1 MRENVPNRVPIP
13 IYCLVKARGTL
24 ALRRAAFA
32 ILAVAFLSV
41 AAAEDTVV
49 VTTSRVPS
57 LIGDEP
63 IRIEAVPS
71 EEIEENLTVQP
82 GNISTLLN
90 ELPSARIQ
98 SAAPGLG
105 GVGLQLR
112 GMPTRHT
119 LVLTDGLP
127 LLGAESD
134 DFGLL
139 QTPPLDLQ
147 RIELIKGAAS
157 ALYGGSALGGVL
169 NIVSKSP
176 QTQSA
181 FLANA
186 TSRGGRDV
194 ETFLTQDSLKDW
206 TGTLTAGVHDQS
218 RQDVNGD
225 GWADIPGFRRYSV
238 RPRIWWN
245 SGNDQSL
252 FLTGGITEE
261 RREGGTMLGRVLPV
275 GVQAANASTWP
286 TAIPMAAS
294 MSPGSSMVEATS
306 SAALATGGSPFPEV
320 LHTRR
325 FDGGLVGYWKL
336 NDAVTLNSRISVTSA
351 SLDQTFGTLRT
362 PSTQSTIFSEQAFT
376 GDTGDHQWALGLA
389 FLHNALR
396 VAVPGVGYTYNV
408 PGIFAQDEFT
418 PVSWMKLAA
427 AARVDSNNQYGTY
440 ASPRL
445 SALFRQPG
453 SPWSLRASAGGGFAA
468 PTPFVEE
475 VQSTSLAV
483 LMPLKGLHAERA
495 VTESLDAKW
504 ASDPWDVNVSVFNS
518 AIHHP
523 LEARAAGGNRIEL
536 VNDTEDRKAPGGEV
550 LIHYV
555 VGPLQMIGSWSYI
568 NATQNATLVPRHSAE
583 LGGILERES
592 LGRIGLEANYIGE
605 QRLQDDPFRTVSK
618 PYITVNALAEIRF
631 GAFSIF
637 INAVNLTGTRQTH
650 YDPLLRPAPGWGG
663 DPITD
668 VWAPLDGRTFNIGI
682 RTGVRDR
689 PQIAP
694 ENVK

>member
-1 MRENVPNRVPIP
+1 MGAWH
-13 IYCLVKARGTL
+13 LK
-24 ALRRAAFA
+24 RAALA
-32 ILAVAFLSV
+32 ILTSAFFSV
-41 AAAEDTVV
+41 AAAEETVV
-49 VTTSRVPS
+49 VTTARVPS

-98 SAAPGLG
+98 AAAPGLG

-127 LLGAESD
+127 LLGAEPD

-176 QTQSA
+176 KAESA
-181 FLANA
+181 VLANA
-186 TSRGGRDV
+186 TSRGGRDLEAFV
-194 ETFLTQDSLKDW
+194 TDDSLKEW
-206 TGTLTAGVHDQS
+206 SGTLTAGVHDQS
-218 RQDVNGD
+218 REDVNHD

-238 RPRIWWN
+238 RPRIWWDPGEN
-245 SGNDQSL
+245 QSV
-252 FLTGGITEE
+252 FFTAGITEE
-261 RREGGTMLGRVLPV
+261 HREGGTLLGSVLP
-275 GVQAANASTWP
+275 
-286 TAIPMAAS
+286 
-294 MSPGSSMVEATS
+294 
-306 SAALATGGSPFPEV
+306 PFSER

-325 FDGGLVGYWKL
+325 VDGGMVGYWKL
-336 NDAVTLNSRISVTSA
+336 SDALTFNSRVSITLA
-351 SLDQTFGTLRT
+351 NLDRTFGEQRV
-362 PSTQSTIFSEQAFT
+362 PSTQTTIFSEQSFT
-376 GDTGDHQWALGLA
+376 GDASGHQWAAGLA
-389 FLHNALR
+389 FQHDALR
-396 VAVPGVGYTYNV
+396 VESVGGVGYTYNV
-408 PGIFAQDEFT
+408 PGVFAQDEFSPT
-418 PVSWMKLAA
+418 TWIKLAA
-427 AARVDSNNQYGTY
+427 AGRVDSNNQYGTY
-440 ASPRL
+440 ASPRI

-475 VQSTSLAV
+475 VESTSLGV
-483 LMPLKGLHAERA
+483 LEPLRGLHAERSW
-495 VTESLDAKW
+495 TQSLDGKFAQ
-504 ASDPWDVNVSVFNS
+504 DEWDVNVSVFNS
-518 AIHHP
+518 VIRNP
-523 LEARAAGGNRIEL
+523 LETRPAPGNRLEL
-536 VNDTEDRKAPGGEV
+536 ANDTESRKAPGGEI

-568 NATQNATLVPRHSAE
+568 NATQNAFLVPHHSAE
-583 LGGILERES
+583 LGGILESEQ
-592 LGRIGLEANYIGE
+592 LGRIGLEANYIGV
-605 QRLQDDPFRTVSK
+605 QRLEDDPYRSFSQ

-631 GAFSIF
+631 KGFSVF

-682 RTGVRDR
+682 RTGVQDQ

-694 ENVK
+694 DSMK

>member
-1 MRENVPNRVPIP
+1 
-13 IYCLVKARGTL
+13 
-24 ALRRAAFA
+24 LRRAALA
-32 ILAVAFLSV
+32 ILISAFFSV
-41 AAAEDTVV
+41 AAAEETVV
-49 VTTSRVPS
+49 VTSARVPS

-98 SAAPGLG
+98 AAAPGLG

-139 QTPPLDLQ
+139 QTPPLDLE
-147 RIELIKGAAS
+147 RIELIKGTAS

-176 QTQSA
+176 KAESA
-181 FLANA
+181 MLANA
-186 TSRGGRDV
+186 TSRGGRDL
-194 ETFLTQDSLKDW
+194 EAFLTDDSLKEW
-206 TGTLTAGVHDQS
+206 SGTLTAGVHDQS
-218 RQDVNGD
+218 REDVNDD

-238 RPRIWWN
+238 RPRIWWDP
-245 SGNDQSL
+245 GDDQSV
-252 FLTGGITEE
+252 FFTGGITDE
-261 RREGGTMLGRVLPV
+261 RREGGTLLGQGLPTGDV
-275 GVQAANASTWP
+275 PVQSGGLLAPATAGV
-286 TAIPMAAS
+286 
-294 MSPGSSMVEATS
+294 
-306 SAALATGGSPFPEV
+306 PFAER

-325 FDGGLVGYWKL
+325 VDGGMVGYWKL
-336 NDAVTLNSRISVTSA
+336 SDALTLNSRVSITSA
-351 SLDQTFGTLRT
+351 NLDRTFGEQRI
-362 PSTQSTIFSEQAFT
+362 PSTQTTIFSEQSFT
-376 GDTGDHQWALGLA
+376 GATAGHQWAAGLA
-389 FLHNALR
+389 FQHDALR
-396 VAVPGVGYTYNV
+396 VESVGGVGYTYNV
-408 PGIFAQDEFT
+408 PGVFVQDEFSPAT
-418 PVSWMKLAA
+418 WIKLAA
-427 AARVDSNNQYGTY
+427 AGRVDSNNQYGTY

-445 SALFRQPG
+445 SALLRQPG

-475 VQSTSLAV
+475 VESTSLGV
-483 LMPLKGLHAERA
+483 LEPLRGLHAERA
-495 VTESLDAKW
+495 WTESLDAKW
-504 ASDPWDVNVSVFNS
+504 AQDAWDVNVSVFNS
-518 AIHHP
+518 VIRNP
-523 LEARAAGGNRIEL
+523 LETRPAAGNRLEL
-536 VNDTEDRKAPGGEV
+536 VNDTESRQAPGGEV

-568 NATQNATLVPRHSAE
+568 NTTQNAFLVPHHSAE
-583 LGGILERES
+583 LGGILESET
-592 LGRIGLEANYIGE
+592 LGRIGLEANYIGV
-605 QRLQDDPFRTVSK
+605 QRLEDDPYRAFSQ

-631 GAFSIF
+631 KGFSVF

-682 RTGVRDR
+682 RTGVQDH
-689 PQIAP
+689 PQISP
-694 ENVK
+694 EIVPPKS

>member
-1 MRENVPNRVPIP
+1 
-13 IYCLVKARGTL
+13 
-24 ALRRAAFA
+24 
-32 ILAVAFLSV
+32 V
-41 AAAEDTVV
+41 AAAQEDTVV
-49 VTTSRVPS
+49 VTTTRVPS
-57 LIGDEP
+57 LVSDEP

-127 LLGAESD
+127 LLGAEPD

-169 NIVSKSP
+169 NIVSKGPQSP
-176 QTQSA
+176 SA
-181 FLANA
+181 LLANV
-186 TSRGGRDV
+186 TSRGGRDL
-194 ETFLTQDSLKDW
+194 EGFFTEDSLKDW

-218 RQDVNGD
+218 RKDVNND
-225 GWADIPGFRRYSV
+225 GWADIPGFRRYSL

-245 SGNDQSL
+245 AGTDQSL

-261 RREGGTMLGRVLPV
+261 HREGGTMPGRVLA
-275 GVQAANASTWP
+275 QEASDGISG
-286 TAIPMAAS
+286 A
-294 MSPGSSMVEATS
+294 
-306 SAALATGGSPFPEV
+306 FPEV

-325 FDGGLVGYWKL
+325 FDGGAIAYWKL
-336 NDAVTLNSRISVTSA
+336 NDAVTLNSRLSITSA
-351 SLDQTFGTLRT
+351 DLDRTFGQLRI
-362 PSTQSTIFSEQAFT
+362 PSTQTTIFSEQAFT
-376 GDTGDHQWALGLA
+376 GNAAGHQWALGAA
-389 FLHNALR
+389 FQHEALR
-396 VAVPGVGYTYNV
+396 VAAVSGVGYTYNV
-408 PGIFAQDEFT
+408 PGVFAQDEFS
-418 PVSWMKLAA
+418 PLSWIKLAA

-445 SALFRQPG
+445 SALFREPG

-468 PTPFVEE
+468 PTPFVDE
-475 VQSTSLAV
+475 VQSTSLGV
-483 LMPLKGLHAERA
+483 LTPLRGLHAERA
-495 VTESLDAKW
+495 VTQSLDGKW
-504 ASDPWDVNVSVFNS
+504 AVDEWDVNVSVFNS
-518 AIHHP
+518 EIHDP
-523 LEARAAGGNRIEL
+523 LEALPAAGGKIEL
-536 VNDTEDRKAPGGEV
+536 VNASESRKAPGGEV

-555 VGPLQMIGSWSYI
+555 AGPLQMIGSWSYI
-568 NATQNATLVPRHSAE
+568 NATQGGGPAPLVPRHSAE
-583 LGGILERES
+583 LGGILESETR
-592 LGRIGLEANYIGE
+592 GRIGLEANYIGVQGLE
-605 QRLQDDPFRTVSK
+605 DDPYRTLSR
-618 PYITVNALAEIRF
+618 PYILVNALAEVRF
-631 GAFSIF
+631 SGFSLF
-637 INAVNLTGTRQTH
+637 INAINLTGTRQTH
-650 YDPLLRPAPGWGG
+650 YDPLIRPTPGWGG

-682 RTGVRDR
+682 RTGLQDHAQVV
-689 PQIAP
+689 P
-694 ENVK
+694 ES

>member
-1 MRENVPNRVPIP
+1 
-13 IYCLVKARGTL
+13 
-24 ALRRAAFA
+24 LRRAALA
-32 ILAVAFLSV
+32 ILASVHFSV
-41 AAAEDTVV
+41 AAAQDTVV
-49 VTTSRVPS
+49 VTSSRVPS

-98 SAAPGLG
+98 AAAPGLG

-127 LLGAESD
+127 LLGGEPD

-169 NIVSKSP
+169 NIVSKTP
-176 QTQSA
+176 QEQSA
-181 FLANA
+181 LLANV
-186 TSRGGRDV
+186 TSRGGRDM
-194 ETFLTQDSLKDW
+194 EAFLTEDSLKDL

-218 RQDVNGD
+218 RQDVNHD

-245 SGNDQSL
+245 AGNDQSL

-261 RREGGTMLGRVLPV
+261 RREGGTMLGIGLP
-275 GVQAANASTWP
+275 T
-286 TAIPMAAS
+286 
-294 MSPGSSMVEATS
+294 
-306 SAALATGGSPFPEV
+306 TGTPFPEL

-325 FDGGLVGYWKL
+325 FDGGAVGYWKL
-336 NDAVTLNSRISVTSA
+336 NDAVTFNSRFSVTSA
-351 SLDQTFGTLRT
+351 NLDRTFGAQRI
-362 PSTQSTIFSEQAFT
+362 PSTQSTIFSEQSLT
-376 GDTGDHQWALGLA
+376 GDTGEHQWALGLA
-389 FLHNALR
+389 FQHDALR
-396 VAVPGVGYTYNV
+396 VAGVSGVGYTYNV
-408 PGIFAQDEFT
+408 PGVFTQDEFT
-418 PVSWMKLAA
+418 PATWIKLAA

-440 ASPRL
+440 LSPRL
-445 SALFRQPG
+445 SALLRQPG
-453 SPWSLRASAGGGFAA
+453 SPWSLRASAGGGFSA
-468 PTPFVEE
+468 PTPFVDE
-475 VQSTSLAV
+475 VESTGLGV
-483 LMPLKGLHAERA
+483 LMPLQGLHAERA
-495 VTESLDAKW
+495 VTESLDGKW
-504 ASDPWDVNVSVFNS
+504 AQDAWDVNVSVFNS
-518 AIHHP
+518 VIHHP
-523 LEARAAGGNRIEL
+523 LEARPVAGNKLEL
-536 VNDTEDRKAPGGEV
+536 VNDTESRKAPGGEI

-555 VGPLQMIGSWSYI
+555 VGALQMIGSWSYI
-568 NATQNATLVPRHSAE
+568 NATQNANLVPHHSAE
-583 LGGILERES
+583 LGGILEKES

-605 QRLQDDPFRTVSK
+605 QRLEDDPYRSFSR

-631 GAFSIF
+631 GGFSIF
-637 INAVNLTGTRQTH
+637 INAVNLTGTRQTR
-650 YDPLLRPAPGWGG
+650 YDPLLRPSPGWGG

-682 RTGVRDR
+682 RTGNQDR

-694 ENVK
+694 KNVPENVK

>member
-1 MRENVPNRVPIP
+1 M
-13 IYCLVKARGTL
+13 
-24 ALRRAAFA
+24 ALRWAASV
-32 ILAVAFLSV
+32 ILASVCVSV
-41 AAAEDTVV
+41 ATAQDTVI

-98 SAAPGLG
+98 TAAPGLG

-127 LLGAESD
+127 LLGGEPD

-147 RIELIKGAAS
+147 RIELIKGTAS

-176 QTQSA
+176 KEGPA
-181 FLANA
+181 VLANV
-186 TSRGGRDV
+186 TSRGGRDL
-194 ETFLTQDSLKDW
+194 EAFLTNDSMKDL

-218 RQDVNGD
+218 REDVNHD

-245 SGNDQSL
+245 SGKDQSV
-252 FLTGGITEE
+252 FLTGGITDE
-261 RREGGTMLGRVLPV
+261 RREGGTMLGAVLP
-275 GVQAANASTWP
+275 T
-286 TAIPMAAS
+286 
-294 MSPGSSMVEATS
+294 
-306 SAALATGGSPFPEV
+306 TGAPFREI
-320 LHTRR
+320 LQTRR
-325 FDGGLVGYWKL
+325 YDGGAVGYWKL
-336 NDAVTLNSRISVTSA
+336 NDAVAFNSRFSVTSA
-351 SLDQTFGTLRT
+351 NLDRTFGPQRV
-362 PSTQSTIFSEQAFT
+362 PSTQATIFSEQSLT
-376 GDTGDHQWALGLA
+376 GDTGEHQWVLGLA
-389 FLHNALR
+389 FQHDALR
-396 VAVPGVGYTYNV
+396 VERVPSVGYTYNV
-408 PGIFAQDEFT
+408 PGVFAQDEFSPAT
-418 PVSWMKLAA
+418 WIRLAA
-427 AARVDSNNQYGTY
+427 AARVDSNNQYGTFL
-440 ASPRL
+440 SPRL

-453 SPWSLRASAGGGFAA
+453 NPWSLRASAGSGFAA
-468 PTPFVEE
+468 PTPFVDE
-475 VQSTSLAV
+475 VESAGLGV
-483 LMPLKGLHAERA
+483 LRPLQGLHAERA

-504 ASDPWDVNVSVFNS
+504 AQGKWDVNVSVFNS
-518 AIHHP
+518 DIHHP
-523 LEARAAGGNRIEL
+523 IEARPVPGNQLEL
-536 VNDTEDRKAPGGEV
+536 VNDTQSRKAPGSEV

-568 NATQNATLVPRHSAE
+568 NATQNADLIPHHSAE
-583 LGGILERES
+583 LGGILEDES
-592 LGRIGLEANYIGE
+592 LGRIGLEANYIGV
-605 QRLQDDPFRTVSK
+605 QRLEDDPYRTFSR

-631 GAFSIF
+631 SRFSIF

-650 YDPLLRPAPGWGG
+650 YDRLLRPTPGWGG

-668 VWAPLDGRTFNIGI
+668 VWAPLDGSTFNIGI
-682 RTGVRDR
+682 RTGVGDR
-689 PQIAP
+689 PRI
-694 ENVK
+694 ESEDVK

>member
-1 MRENVPNRVPIP
+1 VSLHPF
-13 IYCLVKARGTL
+13 GGL
-24 ALRRAAFA
+24 ALKRVALA
-32 ILAVAFLSV
+32 ILSSALFSV
-41 AAAEDTVV
+41 AAAEETVV
-49 VTTSRVPS
+49 VTTARVPS

-98 SAAPGLG
+98 AAAPGLG

-147 RIELIKGAAS
+147 RIELIKGSAS

-176 QTQSA
+176 KADSA
-181 FLANA
+181 VLANA
-186 TSRGGRDV
+186 TSRGGRDL
-194 ETFLTQDSLKDW
+194 EAFLTNDSLKEW
-206 TGTLTAGVHDQS
+206 SGTLTAGVHDQS
-218 RQDVNGD
+218 REDVNHD

-238 RPRIWWN
+238 RPRIWWDPGDN
-245 SGNDQSL
+245 QSV
-252 FLTGGITEE
+252 FFTGGITEE
-261 RREGGTMLGRVLPV
+261 RREGGTLLGQGLPI
-275 GVQAANASTWP
+275 GLA
-286 TAIPMAAS
+286 
-294 MSPGSSMVEATS
+294 PGT
-306 SAALATGGSPFPEV
+306 PFAEV
-320 LHTRR
+320 LRTRR
-325 FDGGLVGYWKL
+325 FDGGVVAYWKL
-336 NDAVTLNSRISVTSA
+336 SEALTLNSRVSATSA
-351 SLDQTFGTLRT
+351 NLDRTFGALRV
-362 PSTQSTIFSEQAFT
+362 PSTQTTIFSEQSFT
-376 GDTGDHQWALGLA
+376 GEAGGHQWAAGVA
-389 FLHNALR
+389 FQHDALR
-396 VAVPGVGYTYNV
+396 VESVGGVGYTYNV
-408 PGIFAQDEFT
+408 PGVFVQDEYSPAT
-418 PVSWMKLAA
+418 WIKLAA
-427 AARVDSNNQYGTY
+427 AGRVDSNNQYGTY
-440 ASPRL
+440 PSPRL

-475 VQSTSLAV
+475 VESTSLGV
-483 LMPLKGLHAERA
+483 LEPLRGLHAERSW
-495 VTESLDAKW
+495 TESLDGKW
-504 ASDPWDVNVSVFNS
+504 AQDEWDVNVSVFNS
-518 AIHHP
+518 VIRNP
-523 LEARAAGGNRIEL
+523 LETRPAAGNRSAAQGIPGSATGATWGNRLEL
-536 VNDTEDRKAPGGEV
+536 VNDTEARKAPGGEV

-568 NATQNATLVPRHSAE
+568 NATQNAFLVPHHSAE
-583 LGGILERES
+583 LGGILES
-592 LGRIGLEANYIGE
+592 DQLGRIGLEANYIGV
-605 QRLQDDPFRTVSK
+605 QRLEDDPYRSFSQ
-618 PYITVNALAEIRF
+618 PYITVNALAEVRF
-631 GAFSIF
+631 KGFSVF

-682 RTGVRDR
+682 RTGVQDQ

-694 ENVK
+694 DTVPLK

>member
-1 MRENVPNRVPIP
+1 VILT
-13 IYCLVKARGTL
+13 C
-24 ALRRAAFA
+24 AF
-32 ILAVAFLSV
+32 FSG
-41 AAAEDTVV
+41 AAAEETVV
-49 VTTSRVPS
+49 VTSSRVPS

-98 SAAPGLG
+98 AAAPGLG

-127 LLGAESD
+127 LLGAEPD

-139 QTPPLDLQ
+139 QTPPLDLE

-176 QTQSA
+176 KAQSA
-181 FLANA
+181 VLANA
-186 TSRGGRDV
+186 TSRGGRDL
-194 ETFLTQDSLKDW
+194 EAFLTDDSLKEW

-218 RQDVNGD
+218 REDVNRD

-238 RPRIWWN
+238 RPRIWWDPGD
-245 SGNDQSL
+245 SQSV
-252 FLTGGITEE
+252 FFTGGITEE
-261 RREGGTMLGRVLPV
+261 HREGGTLLGQGL
-275 GVQAANASTWP
+275 P
-286 TAIPMAAS
+286 TAAA
-294 MSPGSSMVEATS
+294 GV
-306 SAALATGGSPFPEV
+306 PFAER
-320 LHTRR
+320 LRTRR
-325 FDGGLVGYWKL
+325 VDGGMVGYWKL
-336 NDAVTLNSRISVTSA
+336 SDALTLNSRVSITSA
-351 SLDQTFGTLRT
+351 NLDRTFGEQRI
-362 PSTQSTIFSEQAFT
+362 PSTQTTIFSEQSFT
-376 GDTGDHQWALGLA
+376 GNTAGHQWAAGLA
-389 FLHNALR
+389 FQHDALR
-396 VAVPGVGYTYNV
+396 VESAPGVGYSYNV
-408 PGIFAQDEFT
+408 PGVFVQDEFT
-418 PVSWMKLAA
+418 PTTWLKLAA

-445 SALFRQPG
+445 SALLRRPG
-453 SPWSLRASAGGGFAA
+453 SPWSLRGSAGGGFAA

-475 VQSTSLAV
+475 VESTSLGV
-483 LMPLKGLHAERA
+483 LEPLRGLHAERSW
-495 VTESLDAKW
+495 TESLDGKW
-504 ASDPWDVNVSVFNS
+504 AHDPWDVNVSVFNS
-518 AIHHP
+518 VIRNP
-523 LEARAAGGNRIEL
+523 LETRPIAGNRSAAQGIPGSATGATWGNRLEL
-536 VNDTEDRKAPGGEV
+536 VNDTQSRKAPGGEV

-568 NATQNATLVPRHSAE
+568 NATQNAFLVPHHSAE
-583 LGGILERES
+583 LGGILES
-592 LGRIGLEANYIGE
+592 DQLGRIGLEANYIGV
-605 QRLQDDPFRTVSK
+605 QRLEDDPYRSFSQ

-631 GAFSIF
+631 KGFSVF

-682 RTGVRDR
+682 RTGAQDH
-689 PQIAP
+689 PQISSEIVP
-694 ENVK
+694 PKIVR

>member
-1 MRENVPNRVPIP
+1 V
-13 IYCLVKARGTL
+13 TL
-24 ALRRAAFA
+24 TCAF
-32 ILAVAFLSV
+32 ISV
-41 AAAEDTVV
+41 AAAEETVV
-49 VTTSRVPS
+49 VTSARVPS

-98 SAAPGLG
+98 AAAPGLG

-127 LLGAESD
+127 LLGAEPD

-139 QTPPLDLQ
+139 QTPPLDLE

-176 QTQSA
+176 KAQSA
-181 FLANA
+181 ILANA
-186 TSRGGRDV
+186 TSRGGRDL
-194 ETFLTQDSLKDW
+194 EAFLTDNSLKEW
-206 TGTLTAGVHDQS
+206 SGTLTAGVHDQS
-218 RQDVNGD
+218 REDVNRD

-238 RPRIWWN
+238 RPRVWWDPDA
-245 SGNDQSL
+245 DQSV
-252 FLTGGITEE
+252 FFTGGITEE
-261 RREGGTMLGRVLPV
+261 RREGGTLLGQGLPT
-275 GVQAANASTWP
+275 GV
-286 TAIPMAAS
+286 
-294 MSPGSSMVEATS
+294 
-306 SAALATGGSPFPEV
+306 PFAER
-320 LHTRR
+320 LRTRR
-325 FDGGLVGYWKL
+325 VDGGMVGYWKL
-336 NDAVTLNSRISVTSA
+336 DDALTLNSRVSITSA
-351 SLDQTFGTLRT
+351 NLDRTFGEQRI
-362 PSTQSTIFSEQAFT
+362 PSTQTTIFSEQSFT
-376 GDTGDHQWALGLA
+376 GDTAGHQWAAGLA
-389 FLHNALR
+389 FQHDALR
-396 VAVPGVGYTYNV
+396 VESAPGVGYTYNV
-408 PGIFAQDEFT
+408 PGVFVQDELT
-418 PVSWMKLAA
+418 PTTWLKLAA

-468 PTPFVEE
+468 PTPFVDE
-475 VQSTSLAV
+475 VESTSLGV
-483 LMPLKGLHAERA
+483 LEPLRGLHAERSW
-495 VTESLDAKW
+495 TESLDGKW
-504 ASDPWDVNVSVFNS
+504 AHDPWDVNVSVFNS
-518 AIHHP
+518 VIRNP
-523 LEARAAGGNRIEL
+523 LETRPTAGNRLEL
-536 VNDTEDRKAPGGEV
+536 VNDVESRKAPGGEV

-568 NATQNATLVPRHSAE
+568 NATQNAFLVPHHSAE
-583 LGGILERES
+583 LGGILASDR
-592 LGRIGLEANYIGE
+592 LGRIGLEANYIGM
-605 QRLQDDPFRTVSK
+605 QRLEDDPYRSFSQ

-631 GAFSIF
+631 KGFSVF

-682 RTGVRDR
+682 RTGVQDQ
-689 PQIAP
+689 PQIAS
-694 ENVK
+694 ESVK

>member
-1 MRENVPNRVPIP
+1 LRS
-13 IYCLVKARGTL
+13 A
-24 ALRRAAFA
+24 ALA
-32 ILAVAFLSV
+32 ILTSAFFSV
-41 AAAEDTVV
+41 AAAEETVV
-49 VTTSRVPS
+49 VTSARVPS

-98 SAAPGLG
+98 VAAPGLG

-127 LLGAESD
+127 LLGAEPD

-139 QTPPLDLQ
+139 QTPPLDLE

-176 QTQSA
+176 KAQSA
-181 FLANA
+181 VLANA
-186 TSRGGRDV
+186 TSRGGRDL
-194 ETFLTQDSLKDW
+194 EAFLTDDSLKELS
-206 TGTLTAGVHDQS
+206 GTVTAGVHDQS
-218 RQDVNGD
+218 REDVNHD

-238 RPRIWWN
+238 RPRIWWDPGDN
-245 SGNDQSL
+245 QSV
-252 FLTGGITEE
+252 FFTGGVTEE
-261 RREGGTMLGRVLPV
+261 RREGGTMLGRTLSDGLPF
-275 GVQAANASTWP
+275 A
-286 TAIPMAAS
+286 
-294 MSPGSSMVEATS
+294 
-306 SAALATGGSPFPEV
+306 EV

-325 FDGGLVGYWKL
+325 FDGGVVGYWKL
-336 NDAVTLNSRISVTSA
+336 NEALTLNSRVSITSA
-351 SLDQTFGTLRT
+351 NLDRTFGEQRI
-362 PSTQSTIFSEQAFT
+362 PSTQSTIFSEQSFT
-376 GDTGDHQWALGLA
+376 GATAGHQWAAGLA
-389 FLHNALR
+389 FQHDALR
-396 VAVPGVGYTYNV
+396 VESVGGVGYTYNV
-408 PGIFAQDEFT
+408 PGVFVQDEFSPT
-418 PVSWMKLAA
+418 TWIKLAA
-427 AARVDSNNQYGTY
+427 AGRVDSNNQYGTY

-445 SALFRQPG
+445 SALFRQLA

-475 VQSTSLAV
+475 VESTSLGV
-483 LMPLKGLHAERA
+483 LGPLRGLHAERA
-495 VTESLDAKW
+495 WTESLDGKW
-504 ASDPWDVNVSVFNS
+504 AHDQWDVNVSVFNS
-518 AIHHP
+518 VIRNP
-523 LEARAAGGNRIEL
+523 LETRPAAGNRLEL
-536 VNDTEDRKAPGGEV
+536 VNDTEARKAPGGEV

-555 VGPLQMIGSWSYI
+555 AGPLQMIGSWSYI
-568 NATQNATLVPRHSAE
+568 NATQNAFLVPHHSAE
-583 LGGILERES
+583 LGGILESET
-592 LGRIGLEANYIGE
+592 LGRIGLEANYIGV
-605 QRLQDDPFRTVSK
+605 QRLQDDPYRSFSQ

-631 GAFSIF
+631 KGFSVF

-682 RTGVRDR
+682 RTGVQDH
-689 PQIAP
+689 PQISP
-694 ENVK
+694 EIVPPKS

>member
-1 MRENVPNRVPIP
+1 M
-13 IYCLVKARGTL
+13 K
-24 ALRRAAFA
+24 RAALA
-32 ILAVAFLSV
+32 ILTSAFFSV
-41 AAAEDTVV
+41 AAAEETVV
-49 VTTSRVPS
+49 VTTARVPS
-57 LIGDEP
+57 LVGDEP

-98 SAAPGLG
+98 AAAPGLG

-127 LLGAESD
+127 LLGAEPD

-176 QTQSA
+176 RAESA
-181 FLANA
+181 VLANA
-186 TSRGGRDV
+186 TSRGGRDLEAFV
-194 ETFLTQDSLKDW
+194 TDDSLREW
-206 TGTLTAGVHDQS
+206 SGTLTAGVHDQS
-218 RQDVNGD
+218 REDVNHD

-238 RPRIWWN
+238 RPRIWWDTGEN
-245 SGNDQSL
+245 QSV
-252 FLTGGITEE
+252 FFTAGITEE
-261 RREGGTMLGRVLPV
+261 HREGGTLLGRVLP
-275 GVQAANASTWP
+275 
-286 TAIPMAAS
+286 
-294 MSPGSSMVEATS
+294 
-306 SAALATGGSPFPEV
+306 PFAER

-325 FDGGLVGYWKL
+325 VDGGIVGYWKL
-336 NDAVTLNSRISVTSA
+336 SNALTFNSRVSITSA
-351 SLDQTFGTLRT
+351 NLDRTFGEQRV
-362 PSTQSTIFSEQAFT
+362 PSTQTTIFSEQSFT
-376 GDTGDHQWALGLA
+376 GDASGHQWAAGLA
-389 FLHNALR
+389 FQHDALR
-396 VAVPGVGYTYNV
+396 VESVGGVGYTYNV
-408 PGIFAQDEFT
+408 PGVFVQDEFSPT
-418 PVSWMKLAA
+418 TWIKLAA
-427 AARVDSNNQYGTY
+427 AGRVDSNNQYGTF

-475 VQSTSLAV
+475 VESTSLGV
-483 LMPLKGLHAERA
+483 LEPLRGLHAERSW
-495 VTESLDAKW
+495 TQSLDGKFAR
-504 ASDPWDVNVSVFNS
+504 DEWDVNVSVFNS
-518 AIHHP
+518 VIRNP
-523 LEARAAGGNRIEL
+523 LETRPAPGNRLEL
-536 VNDTEDRKAPGGEV
+536 ANDTESRKAPGGEI

-568 NATQNATLVPRHSAE
+568 NATQNAFLVPHHSAE
-583 LGGILERES
+583 LGGILESEQ
-592 LGRIGLEANYIGE
+592 LGRIGLEANYIGV
-605 QRLQDDPFRTVSK
+605 QRLEDDPYRSFSQ

-631 GAFSIF
+631 KGFSVF

-682 RTGVRDR
+682 RTGVQDQ

-694 ENVK
+694 DSMK

>member
-1 MRENVPNRVPIP
+1 
-13 IYCLVKARGTL
+13 LK
-24 ALRRAAFA
+24 RAALA
-32 ILAVAFLSV
+32 ILTSAFFSV
-41 AAAEDTVV
+41 AAAEETVV
-49 VTTSRVPS
+49 VTTARVPS
-57 LIGDEP
+57 LVGDEP

-98 SAAPGLG
+98 AAAPGLG

-127 LLGAESD
+127 LLGAEPD

-176 QTQSA
+176 RAESA
-181 FLANA
+181 VLANA
-186 TSRGGRDV
+186 TSRGGRDLEAFV
-194 ETFLTQDSLKDW
+194 TDDSLREW
-206 TGTLTAGVHDQS
+206 SGTLTAGVHDQS
-218 RQDVNGD
+218 REDVNHD

-238 RPRIWWN
+238 RPRIWWDTGEN
-245 SGNDQSL
+245 QSV
-252 FLTGGITEE
+252 FFTAGITEE
-261 RREGGTMLGRVLPV
+261 HREGGTLLGRVLP
-275 GVQAANASTWP
+275 
-286 TAIPMAAS
+286 
-294 MSPGSSMVEATS
+294 
-306 SAALATGGSPFPEV
+306 PFAER

-325 FDGGLVGYWKL
+325 VDGGIVGYWKL
-336 NDAVTLNSRISVTSA
+336 SNALTFNSRVSITSA
-351 SLDQTFGTLRT
+351 NLDRTFGEQRV
-362 PSTQSTIFSEQAFT
+362 PSTQTTIFSEQSFT
-376 GDTGDHQWALGLA
+376 GDASGHQWAAGLA
-389 FLHNALR
+389 FQHDALR
-396 VAVPGVGYTYNV
+396 VESVGGVGYTYNV
-408 PGIFAQDEFT
+408 PGVFVQDEFSPT
-418 PVSWMKLAA
+418 TWIKLAA
-427 AARVDSNNQYGTY
+427 AGRVDSNNQYGTF

-475 VQSTSLAV
+475 VESTSLGV
-483 LMPLKGLHAERA
+483 LEPLRGLHAERSW
-495 VTESLDAKW
+495 TQSLDGKFAR
-504 ASDPWDVNVSVFNS
+504 DEWDVNVSVFNS
-518 AIHHP
+518 VIRNP
-523 LEARAAGGNRIEL
+523 LETRPAPGNRLEL
-536 VNDTEDRKAPGGEV
+536 ANDTESRKAPGGEI

-568 NATQNATLVPRHSAE
+568 NATQNAFLVPHHSAE
-583 LGGILERES
+583 LGGILESEQ
-592 LGRIGLEANYIGE
+592 LGRIGLEANYIGV
-605 QRLQDDPFRTVSK
+605 QRLEDDPYRSFSQ

-631 GAFSIF
+631 KGFSVF

-682 RTGVRDR
+682 RTGVQDQ

-694 ENVK
+694 DSMK

>member
-1 MRENVPNRVPIP
+1 
-13 IYCLVKARGTL
+13 
-24 ALRRAAFA
+24 LRWAAFA
-32 ILAVAFLSV
+32 ILASMCVSV
-41 AAAEDTVV
+41 ATAQDTVV
-49 VTTSRVPS
+49 VTSARVPS

-63 IRIEAVPS
+63 LRIEAVPS

-98 SAAPGLG
+98 TAAPGLG

-127 LLGAESD
+127 LLGGEPD

-169 NIVSKSP
+169 NIVSKNP
-176 QTQSA
+176 QAQSA
-181 FLANA
+181 LLANV
-186 TSRGGRDV
+186 TSRGGRDL
-194 ETFLTQDSLKDW
+194 EAFLTDDSLKTL

-218 RQDVNGD
+218 REDVNHD

-245 SGNDQSL
+245 SRKDQSL
-252 FLTGGITEE
+252 FLTGGVTDE
-261 RREGGTMLGRVLPV
+261 RREGGTMLGAGL
-275 GVQAANASTWP
+275 P
-286 TAIPMAAS
+286 TA
-294 MSPGSSMVEATS
+294 GT
-306 SAALATGGSPFPEV
+306 PFSEI

-325 FDGGLVGYWKL
+325 FDGGAVGYWKL
-336 NDAVTLNSRISVTSA
+336 NDAVVFNSRFSVTSA
-351 SLDQTFGTLRT
+351 NLDRTFGTQRV
-362 PSTQSTIFSEQAFT
+362 PSTQATIFSEQSFT
-376 GDTGDHQWALGLA
+376 GDSRGHQWALGIA
-389 FLHNALR
+389 FQHDALR
-396 VAVPGVGYTYNV
+396 VEDVTGVGYTYNV
-408 PGIFAQDEFT
+408 PGVFAQDEFSPAT
-418 PVSWMKLAA
+418 WIKLAA
-427 AARVDSNNQYGTY
+427 AARVDSNNQYGTHL
-440 ASPRL
+440 SPRL

-453 SPWSLRASAGGGFAA
+453 SPWSLRASAGSGFAA
-468 PTPFVEE
+468 PTAFVEE
-475 VQSTSLAV
+475 VESTGLGV
-483 LMPLKGLHAERA
+483 LRPLQGLHAERA

-504 ASDPWDVNVSVFNS
+504 AQGEWDVNVSVFDS
-518 AIHHP
+518 EIHHP
-523 LEARAAGGNRIEL
+523 LAARPAPGNGLEL
-536 VNDTEDRKAPGGEV
+536 VNDTESRKAPGGEV

-568 NATQNATLVPRHSAE
+568 NATQNANLVPHHSAE
-583 LGGILERES
+583 LGGILENES
-592 LGRIGLEANYIGE
+592 LGRIGLEANYVGV
-605 QRLQDDPFRTVSK
+605 QRLEDDPYRQFSR

-631 GAFSIF
+631 SGFSIF

-650 YDPLLRPAPGWGG
+650 YDPLLRPTPGWGG

-682 RTGVRDR
+682 RTGIQDR
-689 PQIAP
+689 PKI
-694 ENVK
+694 ESEDVK

>member
-1 MRENVPNRVPIP
+1 MGGPV
-13 IYCLVKARGTL
+13 LK
-24 ALRRAAFA
+24 RAALA
-32 ILAVAFLSV
+32 ILTCAHFSL
-41 AAAEDTVV
+41 AAAEETVI
-49 VTTSRVPS
+49 VTTARVPS

-98 SAAPGLG
+98 AAAPGLG

-176 QTQSA
+176 KAESA
-181 FLANA
+181 VLANA
-186 TSRGGRDV
+186 TSRGGRDL
-194 ETFLTQDSLKDW
+194 EAFLTDDSLRGW
-206 TGTLTAGVHDQS
+206 SGTLTAGVHDQS
-218 RQDVNGD
+218 REDVNHD
-225 GWADIPGFRRYSV
+225 AWTDIPGFRRYSV
-238 RPRIWWN
+238 RPRIWWDPGEN
-245 SGNDQSL
+245 QSM
-252 FLTGGITEE
+252 FFTGGITDE
-261 RREGGTMLGRVLPV
+261 RREGGTLLGQRLP
-275 GVQAANASTWP
+275 
-286 TAIPMAAS
+286 
-294 MSPGSSMVEATS
+294 
-306 SAALATGGSPFPEV
+306 TGTPFPEV
-320 LHTRR
+320 LRTRR
-325 FDGGLVGYWKL
+325 FDGGVVAYWKL
-336 NDAVTLNSRISVTSA
+336 SDVLTLNSRISATSA
-351 SLDQTFGTLRT
+351 NLDRTFGELRT
-362 PSTQSTIFSEQAFT
+362 PSTQTTIFSEQSLT
-376 GDTGDHQWALGLA
+376 GDTGGHQWAAGLA
-389 FLHNALR
+389 FQHNALR
-396 VAVPGVGYTYNV
+396 VESAAGVGYTYNV
-408 PGIFAQDEFT
+408 PGVFVQDEFSPAT
-418 PVSWMKLAA
+418 WIKLAA
-427 AARVDSNNQYGTY
+427 AGRVDSNNRYGTY

-475 VQSTSLAV
+475 VESTSLGV
-483 LMPLKGLHAERA
+483 LEPLRGLHAERSW
-495 VTESLDAKW
+495 TESLDAKW
-504 ASDPWDVNVSVFNS
+504 ARNEWDVNVSVFNS
-518 AIHHP
+518 VIRNP
-523 LEARAAGGNRIEL
+523 LQTRPAPGARLEL
-536 VNDTEDRKAPGGEV
+536 VNDPDARKAPGGEV

-568 NATQNATLVPRHSAE
+568 NATRNAFLVPHHSAE
-583 LGGILERES
+583 LGGILES
-592 LGRIGLEANYIGE
+592 DALGRIGLEANYSGA
-605 QRLQDDPFRTVSK
+605 QRLEDDPYRSFSQ
-618 PYITVNALAEIRF
+618 PYITVNALGEIRF
-631 GAFSIF
+631 KGFSVF
-637 INAVNLTGTRQTH
+637 INAVNLTGTRQTRH
-650 YDPLLRPAPGWGG
+650 EPLLRPAPGPGG

-682 RTGVRDR
+682 RTGVQDQPR
-689 PQIAP
+689 IAP
-694 ENVK
+694 ESVK